1 VFGHS
6 GSQAPQLIHS
16 SVIMIAIVF
25 LYFCKS
31 TPDLTQKQM
40 PNSPIQQR
48 IQSISQLGAF
58 LTEALKSTGATSV
71 ALSTIL
77 DQAMAQNRWF
87 THESMRQALSYWAEQ
102 LSPQSLSQWV
112 DHYEMK
118 EASPKRVLLILA
130 GNIPLVGFHD
140 VLCTYL
146 SGHISVIKASQKD
159 SVLLSYLLQQ
169 LTEIDPQSKS
179 LVDWT
184 TNTTTNF
191 EAVIATGSTNSSRY
205 FDYYFNKYPH
215 IIRRNRNSLAY
226 LEQSEQQEHLK
237 LLCND
242 VFDYFGLGCR
252 NVTHLL
258 LQKGFELNRLEEE
271 LRKRTDLLAHN
282 KYMNNV
288 DYHRSVFIMN
298 GQDFKDAGTALLVE
312 SQSISSLIGVIHYQW
327 INDEKDASAYIQA
340 HQEAIQCVV
349 SASDKHLNFG
359 DTQQPALGDYAD
371 QIDTLDFLLALN
383 K

>member
-1 VFGHS
+1 
-6 GSQAPQLIHS
+6 
-16 SVIMIAIVF
+16 MIAIVF

-40 PNSPIQQR
+40 PNSSIQQR
-48 IQSISQLGAF
+48 IQSISQFGAF
-58 LTEALKSTGATSV
+58 LTDALRSTGTASV
-71 ALSTIL
+71 ALSTVL

-102 LSPQSLSQWV
+102 LSPQSLNQWV
-112 DHYEMK
+112 DGYEMK
-118 EASPKRVLLILA
+118 ESSPKRVLLILA

-159 SVLLSYLLQQ
+159 SVLLRYLLQQ
-169 LTEIDPQSKS
+169 LTDIDPQSKT

-205 FDYYFNKYPH
+205 FDYYFKKYPH

-226 LEQSEQQEHLK
+226 LEQSERQEHLK

-258 LQKGFELNRLEEE
+258 LQKGFDLNRLVEELNRRTE
-271 LRKRTDLLAHN
+271 LLTHN

-288 DYHRSVFIMN
+288 DYHRSIFIMN
-298 GQDFKDAGTALLVE
+298 GQGFKDAGTALLVE
-312 SQSISSLIGVIHYQW
+312 SQSISSPIGVIHYQW
-327 INDEKDASAYIQA
+327 VDNEQEAAAYIQA
-340 HQEAIQCVV
+340 QQNAIQCVV
-349 SASDKHLNFG
+349 SASDMHLNFG
-359 DTQQPALGDYAD
+359 DTQQPVLGDYAD

>member
-1 VFGHS
+1 
-6 GSQAPQLIHS
+6 
-16 SVIMIAIVF
+16 
-25 LYFCKS
+25 
-31 TPDLTQKQM
+31 M

-58 LTEALKSTGATSV
+58 LTDVLRSTGTASV

-102 LSPQSLSQWV
+102 LNPQSLSQWV
-112 DHYEMK
+112 DRYKMK
-118 EASPKRVLLILA
+118 EVSPKRVLLILA

-159 SVLLSYLLQQ
+159 SVLLRYLLVQ
-169 LTEIDPQSKS
+169 LTDIDPQSKS

-191 EAVIATGSTNSSRY
+191 DAVIATGSTNSSRY
-205 FDYYFNKYPH
+205 FDYYFKKYPH

-226 LEQSEQQEHLK
+226 LENSEKQEHLK

-258 LQKGFELNRLEEE
+258 LQKGFDLNRLIEELNRCTE
-271 LRKRTDLLAHN
+271 LLTHN

-298 GQDFKDAGTALLVE
+298 GQGFKDAGTALLVE
-312 SQSISSLIGVIHYQW
+312 SQSISSPIGVIHYQW
-327 INDEKDASAYIQA
+327 VDDEQEASAYIQE
-340 HQEAIQCVV
+340 QQNAIQCVV
-349 SASDKHLNFG
+349 SASDMHLNFG

-371 QIDTLDFLLALN
+371 QIDTLDFLLTLN
-383 K
+383 E

>member
-1 VFGHS
+1 
-6 GSQAPQLIHS
+6 
-16 SVIMIAIVF
+16 
-25 LYFCKS
+25 
-31 TPDLTQKQM
+31 M

-58 LTEALKSTGATSV
+58 LTDALRSTGTASV
-71 ALSTIL
+71 ALSSVL

-102 LSPQSLSQWV
+102 LNPQSLSQWV
-112 DHYEMK
+112 GRYEMK
-118 EASPKRVLLILA
+118 EVSPKRVLLILA

-159 SVLLSYLLQQ
+159 SVLLRYLLQQ
-169 LTEIDPQSKS
+169 LTDIDPQSKA

-205 FDYYFNKYPH
+205 FDYYFKKYPH

-226 LEQSEQQEHLK
+226 LEQSERQEHLK

-258 LQKGFELNRLEEE
+258 LQKGFDLNRLVEELNRRTE
-271 LRKRTDLLAHN
+271 LLTHN

-288 DYHRSVFIMN
+288 DYHRSIFIMN
-298 GQDFKDAGTALLVE
+298 GQDFIDAGTALLVE
-312 SQSISSLIGVIHYQW
+312 SQSISSPIGVIHYQW
-327 INDEKDASAYIQA
+327 VDNEQEAAAYIQA
-340 HQEAIQCVV
+340 QQNAIQCVV
-349 SASDKHLNFG
+349 SSSDMHLNFS

-383 K
+383 E

>member
-1 VFGHS
+1 
-6 GSQAPQLIHS
+6 
-16 SVIMIAIVF
+16 
-25 LYFCKS
+25 
-31 TPDLTQKQM
+31 M

-58 LTEALKSTGATSV
+58 LTDALRSTGTASV

-77 DQAMAQNRWF
+77 DQAMAQNKWF
-87 THESMRQALSYWAEQ
+87 THESMRQALSSWAEQ
-102 LSPQSLSQWV
+102 LNPQSLSQWV
-112 DHYEMK
+112 DRYKMK
-118 EASPKRVLLILA
+118 EVSPKRVLLILA

-159 SVLLSYLLQQ
+159 SVLLRYLLVQ
-169 LTEIDPQSKS
+169 LTDIDPQSKS

-191 EAVIATGSTNSSRY
+191 DAVIATGSTNSSRY
-205 FDYYFNKYPH
+205 FDYYFKKYPH

-226 LEQSEQQEHLK
+226 LENSEKQEHLK

-258 LQKGFELNRLEEE
+258 LQKGFDLNRLIEELNRCTE
-271 LRKRTDLLAHN
+271 LLTHN

-298 GQDFKDAGTALLVE
+298 GQGFKDAGTALLVE
-312 SQSISSLIGVIHYQW
+312 SQSISSPIGVIHYQW
-327 INDEKDASAYIQA
+327 VDDEQEASAYIQE
-340 HQEAIQCVV
+340 QQNAIQCVV
-349 SASDKHLNFG
+349 SASDMHLNFG

-371 QIDTLDFLLALN
+371 QIDTLDFLLTLN
-383 K
+383 E

>member
-1 VFGHS
+1 
-6 GSQAPQLIHS
+6 
-16 SVIMIAIVF
+16 MIAIVF

-169 LTEIDPQSKS
+169 LTEIDPQSRS

-298 GQDFKDAGTALLVE
+298 GQDFKDACTALLVE
-312 SQSISSLIGVIHYQW
+312 SQSISSPIGVIHYQW

-340 HQEAIQCVV
+340 HHEAIQCVV

>member
-1 VFGHS
+1 
-6 GSQAPQLIHS
+6 
-16 SVIMIAIVF
+16 
-25 LYFCKS
+25 
-31 TPDLTQKQM
+31 M
-40 PNSPIQQR
+40 PNSSIQQR

-58 LTEALKSTGATSV
+58 LTDALRSTGTASV
-71 ALSTIL
+71 ALSTVL
-77 DQAMAQNRWF
+77 DQAIAQNRWF

-102 LSPQSLSQWV
+102 LSPQSLNQWV
-112 DHYEMK
+112 DGYEMK
-118 EASPKRVLLILA
+118 ESSPKRVFLILA

-159 SVLLSYLLQQ
+159 SVLLRYLLQQ
-169 LTEIDPQSKS
+169 LTDIDPQSKT

-205 FDYYFNKYPH
+205 FDYYFKKYPH

-226 LEQSEQQEHLK
+226 LEQSERQEHLK

-258 LQKGFELNRLEEE
+258 LQKGFDLNRLVEELNRRTE
-271 LRKRTDLLAHN
+271 LLTHN

-288 DYHRSVFIMN
+288 DYHRSIFIMN
-298 GQDFKDAGTALLVE
+298 GQGFKDAGTALLVE
-312 SQSISSLIGVIHYQW
+312 SQSISSPIGVIHYQW
-327 INDEKDASAYIQA
+327 VDNEQEAAAYIQA
-340 HQEAIQCVV
+340 QQNAIQCVV
-349 SASDKHLNFG
+349 SASDMHLNFG
-359 DTQQPALGDYAD
+359 DTQQPVLGDYAD

>member
-1 VFGHS
+1 
-6 GSQAPQLIHS
+6 
-16 SVIMIAIVF
+16 
-25 LYFCKS
+25 
-31 TPDLTQKQM
+31 M

-58 LTEALKSTGATSV
+58 LTEALKSTGATSL

-169 LTEIDPQSKS
+169 LTEIDPQSRS

-226 LEQSEQQEHLK
+226 LEQSERQEHLK

-312 SQSISSLIGVIHYQW
+312 SQSISSPIGVIHYQW

-340 HQEAIQCVV
+340 HKEAIQCVV

-359 DTQQPALGDYAD
+359 DTQQPVLGDYAD

>member
-1 VFGHS
+1 
-6 GSQAPQLIHS
+6 
-16 SVIMIAIVF
+16 
-25 LYFCKS
+25 
-31 TPDLTQKQM
+31 M
-40 PNSPIQQR
+40 PNSSIQQR

-58 LTEALKSTGATSV
+58 LTDALRSTGTASV
-71 ALSTIL
+71 ALSTVL

-102 LSPQSLSQWV
+102 LSPQSLNQWV
-112 DHYEMK
+112 DGYEMK
-118 EASPKRVLLILA
+118 ESSPKRVLLILA

-169 LTEIDPQSKS
+169 LTDIDPQSKA

-191 EAVIATGSTNSSRY
+191 ESVIATGSTNSSRY
-205 FDYYFNKYPH
+205 FDYYFKKYPH

-226 LEQSEQQEHLK
+226 LEQSERQEHLK

-258 LQKGFELNRLEEE
+258 LQKGFDLNRLVEELNRRTE
-271 LRKRTDLLAHN
+271 LLTHN

-288 DYHRSVFIMN
+288 DYHRSIFIMN
-298 GQDFKDAGTALLVE
+298 GQGFKDAGTALLVE
-312 SQSISSLIGVIHYQW
+312 SQSISSPIGVIHYQW
-327 INDEKDASAYIQA
+327 VDNEQEAAAYIQA
-340 HQEAIQCVV
+340 QQNAIQCVV
-349 SASDKHLNFG
+349 SASDMHLNFG